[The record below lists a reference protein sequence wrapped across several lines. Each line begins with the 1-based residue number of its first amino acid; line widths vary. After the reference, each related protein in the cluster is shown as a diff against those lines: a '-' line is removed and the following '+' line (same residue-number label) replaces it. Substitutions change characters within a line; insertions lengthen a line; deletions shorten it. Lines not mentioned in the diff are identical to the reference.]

1 MPVSV
6 KLYSTVI
13 SYAINQTICNYI
25 PAMKLE
31 KIIEIIQGKAVIL
44 SILLI
49 KLHFSVRVKVYI
61 MLSTFLLVFSSVL
74 ILFLLKSVQ
83 ILLLPICSTSRW
95 RWHTNLYLSIRNR
108 TLYPDRNSQEF
119 VGEDCNVHF
128 WGILL
133 GMKNLATH

>member
-25 PAMKLE
+25 LATKLE

-74 ILFLLKSVQ
+74 IFFLLKSVQ

-108 TLYPDRNSQEF
+108 TLPTQTETARN
-119 VGEDCNVHF
+119 
-128 WGILL
+128 LL
-133 GMKNLATH
+133 GRTAMSIFFRYFSERKI

>member
-31 KIIEIIQGKAVIL
+31 KIIEIIQGKVVIL

-49 KLHFSVRVKVYI
+49 KFHFSVRIKEYI
-61 MLSTFLLVFSSVL
+61 MVSTFLLVFSSVL

-108 TLYPDRNSQEF
+108 TLPTQPETARNLLGRTAMSI
-119 VGEDCNVHF
+119 F
-128 WGILL
+128 WGYFSE
-133 GMKNLATH
+133 